1 MQRSEIGQP
10 LRGDDRTD
18 QERGK
23 RGANQKESRHDR
35 AHIDAH
41 AVAAVHEQR
50 RSSARPILSVS
61 HIRID
66 EHEGERGRADEEPRT
81 PDQGLR
87 EHRLEADFAEPE
99 EVGGKGREPGRDD
112 QRKECRAD
120 QSEQDAADGLDGW
133 TARAEGVPNGVG
145 HALKM

>member
-99 EVGGKGREPGRDD
+99 EVGGKVASQGAMTNAKNAAPIRVSRTRRMDSTGGPPEPKAFRM
-112 QRKECRAD
+112 
-120 QSEQDAADGLDGW
+120 GL
-133 TARAEGVPNGVG
+133 VM
-145 HALKM
+145 L